1 MSPLTARDLMN
12 PEVLGVRDDWPLSQ
26 LCAFLTE
33 HQIHGAPVVDGKGR
47 FVGAVSTSDVAEE
60 FAQGRELDWLQTNPA
75 PEDERT
81 SEDLSDSQP
90 SDELTQLSVR
100 GDEPLVRDIMTPT
113 LFTVEES
120 APIEVLAGAM
130 LAGRVH
136 RLFVARDGRVIGIVT
151 AHDLLKAL
159 VPAISAHHPLPP
171 RHEI

>member
-33 HQIHGAPVVDGKGR
+33 HQIHGAPVVDARGR
-47 FVGAVSTSDVAEE
+47 FVGAVSTSDIAEE
-60 FAQGRELDWLQTNPA
+60 FAQGRELDWLQAEP
-75 PEDERT
+75 PDDDR
-81 SEDLSDSQP
+81 SEDDLTNSQP
-90 SDELTQLSVR
+90 FDELAQLAVR

-113 LFTVEES
+113 LFTVDES
-120 APIEVLAGAM
+120 APIEAIAGAM

-136 RLFVARDGRVIGIVT
+136 RLFVAREGRVIGIVT

-159 VPAISAHHPLPP
+159 IPAIAAHHPSPP
-171 RHEI
+171 VHGA

>member
-33 HQIHGAPVVDGKGR
+33 HQIHGAPVVDARGR

-60 FAQGRELDWLQTNPA
+60 FAQGRELDWVEA
-75 PEDERT
+75 GSPEDER
-81 SEDLSDSQP
+81 SDDNLSDP
-90 SDELTQLSVR
+90 PPADELTQLAVR

-113 LFTVEES
+113 LFTVDEN
-120 APIEVLAGAM
+120 APIEAIAGAM

-136 RLFVARDGRVIGIVT
+136 RLFVEREGRVIGIVT

-159 VPAISAHHPLPP
+159 IPAIAAHHPSPP
-171 RHEI
+171 VHGA